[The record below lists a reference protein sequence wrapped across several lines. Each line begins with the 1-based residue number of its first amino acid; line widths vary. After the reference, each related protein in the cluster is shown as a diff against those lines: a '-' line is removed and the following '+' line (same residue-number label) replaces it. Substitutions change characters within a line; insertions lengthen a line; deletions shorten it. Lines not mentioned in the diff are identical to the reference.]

1 MQKHIHLYVNHYS
14 LSLGEKARAA
24 IQHMCDFMV
33 KNKLIK
39 PPNLALFFRTLA
51 SVRILDYGGML
62 FFIYEL

>member
-1 MQKHIHLYVNHYS
+1 MDEAVMRKHIHLYVNHYS

-39 PPNLALFFRTLA
+39 PPNLALFL
-51 SVRILDYGGML
+51 
-62 FFIYEL
+62 